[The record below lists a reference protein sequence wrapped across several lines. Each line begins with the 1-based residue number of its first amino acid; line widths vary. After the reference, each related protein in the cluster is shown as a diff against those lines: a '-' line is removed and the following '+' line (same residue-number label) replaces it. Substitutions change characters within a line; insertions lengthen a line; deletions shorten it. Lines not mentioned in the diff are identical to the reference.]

1 MFLSSPRGDQSP
13 DRLPRS
19 AAQHS
24 SDHGRTTRAF
34 RTTIRSIHHGQD
46 FRRQYFYTPDV
57 ALQDATRPAHLAHLR
72 GLVDAGKLVASGPW
86 GPGDARG
93 GLLIFRVDD
102 RAAIQAIVDRDP
114 FITQGVVASSE
125 IREWVPLLG
134 PAAQALAADA
144 AN

>member
-1 MFLSSPRGDQSP
+1 MAKTFALVYSYS
-13 DRLPRS
+13 
-19 AAQHS
+19 
-24 SDHGRTTRAF
+24 
-34 RTTIRSIHHGQD
+34 
-46 FRRQYFYTPDV
+46 PDV
-57 ALQDATRPAHLAHLR
+57 ALQDATRPAHLEHLR
-72 GLVDAGKLVASGPW
+72 GLVDAGTLIAAGPW

-114 FITQGVVASSE
+114 FVTQGVVATSD

-134 PAAQALAADA
+134 PAAPALAAEKA